1 MHILYAEDYYYT
13 VGLLC
18 AILGEP
24 AEVRRTISEE
34 QDTWVRY
41 DTLYYVEQVLT
52 YMASM
57 VDMLCCHP

>member
-41 DTLYYVEQVLT
+41 DTLYYVE
-52 YMASM
+52 
-57 VDMLCCHP
+57 